1 MLALLIWRSKDEAA
15 AILNQYTILVI
26 IEVVVKAANTREPG
40 EDDYEEMIGLDW
52 FFLIFV
58 DNIIRR

>member
-1 MLALLIWRSKDEAA
+1 
-15 AILNQYTILVI
+15 
-26 IEVVVKAANTREPG
+26 VKAANTREPG

>member
-1 MLALLIWRSKDEAA
+1 M
-15 AILNQYTILVI
+15 NQYTILVI

-40 EDDYEEMIGLDW
+40 EDDYEKMISLDW

>member
-1 MLALLIWRSKDEAA
+1 M
-15 AILNQYTILVI
+15 NQYTILVI